1 MLSPRLT
8 QRASAVALAATLG
21 LFPVCALADEPQAQA
36 PAVES
41 AAVATQAQEE
51 PAAEKAAPTQNA
63 TSTANATVT
72 EPKPQDAVAPEE
84 SQQQEP
90 EPQPQEPAAQEQ
102 EPQQTTAQ
110 TGEKAGEKA
119 EESVATG
126 TNADATAS
134 TVTEPSATSTDAVA
148 TEAPAETSVAATSE
162 EPASTAATTAAT
174 TTAATSQP
182 PVKMYRIYNQWS
194 GEHLFTSSID
204 EVRTNVA
211 LGWTD
216 EGLGW
221 EAPQS
226 SGTPVYRL
234 YNPYSG
240 DHHYTTS
247 EDEYNQLGALGWSQ
261 EGIGFYSSGNEGLA
275 VYRLFNPYVTIGT
288 HHYTLSKDEYQYLG
302 TIGWSREGIGWYA
315 VDSTSCTIT
324 ASFGDGAGSTESTV
338 STNKDGVTYVVLPSY
353 ANASSVALSF
363 SGNGSAVGAQL
374 SLPAGTASVAAAG
387 STVDLSSALGSTIN
401 YSTNLGTHPLVI
413 LKSGKVGTIFVTS
426 VDPGQDRAWV
436 EASPDHSAKANVNIT
451 MISSDGSPIYNK
463 DGEKHSTI
471 KGRGN
476 NTWGLGEKKPYQ
488 ISLSKKADLLQ
499 TGNSDN
505 ANKKWVLLAN
515 ENDATLLHDT
525 VAYDMGLELGMV
537 GTEGTPVDLYYDGEY
552 RGSYYLCEKV
562 EIKDGRID
570 IHNLEDDVEKANKGT
585 DLSSAKTAQETYTHN
600 GKKYT
605 YQYAIGVKDP
615 KDITGGYLVEKDGAY
630 YAKETCWFNTS
641 IGIFVVKSPEV
652 ASQSQVLYIAEQF
665 QTAIDAMQNNQFN
678 LTDQASFDLDSLA
691 KSYLVNEF
699 TKNIDFFFTSTYF
712 YKDKGS
718 NVIYAE
724 PLWDFDGSMGIRTDG
739 SGANFNKYS
748 GYSVPGGEYLY
759 NIPSIWTRAQEIWKQ
774 QLSPLMANA
783 VLGGTGAVGSNGYLH
798 SLAYYRNQI
807 SASQVANQAIFGM
820 SHFRNEF
827 APFPTYEQNYQ
838 YLVDWLTWR
847 TEWFNKYFAN
857 AAKPENHTSNY
868 NGTDYGLVYDY
879 NYYVENHPEV
889 TANVGTDANTVLAY
903 FVQNDMPRGVRA
915 SLNFDPAT
923 YKARYADLIAAFG
936 DNWASYY
943 EHYMTYGFY
952 EGRTAI

>member
-1 MLSPRLT
+1 MLSHRT
-8 QRASAVALAATLG
+8 KRQATAIALAAAIG
-21 LFPVCALADEPQAQA
+21 LFPVCALADEAPEQAA
-36 PAVES
+36 PADL
-41 AAVATQAQEE
+41 AVATTQTQDE
-51 PAAEKAAPTQNA
+51 PAAEKPVDAEKPAPSADATAPESKTQDALAPEEAQQAPQQAPQDQSPPQQEAAAKTDEEPEEPATAVANPDAATSADAATTPAAEHDAPAVEEAPAPAAAAATPAATTA
-63 TSTANATVT
+63 TSTA
-72 EPKPQDAVAPEE
+72 
-84 SQQQEP
+84 
-90 EPQPQEPAAQEQ
+90 
-102 EPQQTTAQ
+102 
-110 TGEKAGEKA
+110 
-119 EESVATG
+119 
-126 TNADATAS
+126 AS
-134 TVTEPSATSTDAVA
+134 
-148 TEAPAETSVAATSE
+148 
-162 EPASTAATTAAT
+162 AS
-174 TTAATSQP
+174 SQP
-182 PVKMYRIYNQWS
+182 TVRMYRIYNRWS
-194 GEHLFTSSID
+194 GEHLFTSD
-204 EVRTNVA
+204 LNEVKTNVA

-221 EAPQS
+221 ESPETS
-226 SGTPVYRL
+226 KTPVYRL

-240 DHHYTTS
+240 DHHYTTNR
-247 EDEYNQLGALGWSQ
+247 DEYDQLGLIGWNK
-261 EGIGFYSSGNEGLA
+261 EGVGFYSPDDKYDTVA
-275 VYRLFNPYVTIGT
+275 VYRLFNPYVTVGT
-288 HHYTLSKDEYQYLG
+288 HHYTLDKAEYDYLG
-302 TIGWSREGIGWYA
+302 TIGWRQENVGWYA
-315 VDSTSCTIT
+315 IDSAACDIT
-324 ASFGDGAGSTESTV
+324 ASFVDGAGSTESTI
-338 STNKDGVTYVVLPSY
+338 STSKDGITYVVLPSY
-353 ANASSVALSF
+353 ANASNVTLSF
-363 SGNGSAVGAQL
+363 SGKGSAVNAQL
-374 SLPAGTASVAAAG
+374 NLPAGTKTIATVGTSVNLSSVIG
-387 STVDLSSALGSTIN
+387 STMSYSTSLGSH
-401 YSTNLGTHPLVI
+401 SLVV

-426 VDPGQDRAWV
+426 ADPSQDRAWV

-537 GTEGTPVDLYYDGEY
+537 GTEGAPVDLYYDGEY

-585 DLSSAKTAQETYTHN
+585 DLSSAKTAQATYTHN
-600 GKKYT
+600 GKTYT

-652 ASQSQVLYIAEQF
+652 ASQNQVLYIAEQF

-774 QLSPLMANA
+774 QLSPLMANV

-889 TANVGTDANTVLAY
+889 TANVGTDANAVLAY

-936 DNWASYY
+936 DNWTSYY

>member
-8 QRASAVALAATLG
+8 QRASAIALAATLG
-21 LFPVCALADEPQAQA
+21 LFPVCALADEPQVQA
-36 PAVES
+36 PAAES

-51 PAAEKAAPTQNA
+51 HATEKAATTENP
-63 TSTANATVT
+63 TSTTDATVT

-102 EPQQTTAQ
+102 EPQQTAAQ
-110 TGEKAGEKA
+110 TGEKA
-119 EESVATG
+119 EENATAG

-162 EPASTAATTAAT
+162 EPASSAAATAATTAAT
-174 TTAATSQP
+174 TRQP

-204 EVRTNVA
+204 EVKTNVA

-240 DHHYTTS
+240 DHHYTSS

-338 STNKDGVTYVVLPSY
+338 STNKGGVTYVVLPSY
-353 ANASSVALSF
+353 ANASSVKLSF
-363 SGNGSAVGAQL
+363 SGNGSAVDAQL
-374 SLPAGTASVAAAG
+374 GLPAGTVSIAAAG
-387 STVDLSSALGSTIN
+387 SAINLSSALGSTIN

-413 LKSGKVGTIFVTS
+413 LKSGNVGTIFVTS
-426 VDPGQDRAWV
+426 VDPSQDRAWV
-436 EASPDHSAKANVNIT
+436 EASRDHSAKANVNIT
-451 MISSDGSPIYNK
+451 MVASDGSLVYNK

-476 NTWGLGEKKPYQ
+476 NTWGLGVKKPYQ
-488 ISLSKKADLLQ
+488 ISLNKKTDLLQ
-499 TGNSDN
+499 TGNKDN

-515 ENDATLLHDT
+515 ENDPTLLHDT
-525 VAYDMGLELGMV
+525 VAYDMGLELGMT

-570 IHNLEDDVEKANKGT
+570 IHNLEDDVEKANKDK
-585 DLSSAKTAQETYTHN
+585 DLNAAETAQATYTHN
-600 GKKYT
+600 GTEYT
-605 YQYAIGVKDP
+605 YQYAVGVKDP

-630 YAKETCWFNTS
+630 YRKEKCWFNTS

-652 ASQSQVLYIAEQF
+652 VSQNQILYIA
-665 QTAIDAMQNNQFN
+665 
-678 LTDQASFDLDSLA
+678 
-691 KSYLVNEF
+691 
-699 TKNIDFFFTSTYF
+699 
-712 YKDKGS
+712 
-718 NVIYAE
+718 
-724 PLWDFDGSMGIRTDG
+724 
-739 SGANFNKYS
+739 
-748 GYSVPGGEYLY
+748 
-759 NIPSIWTRAQEIWKQ
+759 
-774 QLSPLMANA
+774 
-783 VLGGTGAVGSNGYLH
+783 
-798 SLAYYRNQI
+798 
-807 SASQVANQAIFGM
+807 
-820 SHFRNEF
+820 
-827 APFPTYEQNYQ
+827 
-838 YLVDWLTWR
+838 
-847 TEWFNKYFAN
+847 
-857 AAKPENHTSNY
+857 
-868 NGTDYGLVYDY
+868 
-879 NYYVENHPEV
+879 
-889 TANVGTDANTVLAY
+889 
-903 FVQNDMPRGVRA
+903 
-915 SLNFDPAT
+915 
-923 YKARYADLIAAFG
+923 
-936 DNWASYY
+936 
-943 EHYMTYGFY
+943 
-952 EGRTAI
+952 

>member
-8 QRASAVALAATLG
+8 QRASAIALAATLG

-41 AAVATQAQEE
+41 AAVTTQTQEE
-51 PAAEKAAPTQNA
+51 PATEKAATTQNA
-63 TSTANATVT
+63 TSTADATVT

-90 EPQPQEPAAQEQ
+90 ESQPQEPAAQEQ

-110 TGEKAGEKA
+110 TGEKA

-353 ANASSVALSF
+353 ANASSVTLSF

-413 LKSGKVGTIFVTS
+413 LKSGNVGTIFVTS

-436 EASPDHSAKANVNIT
+436 EASRDHSAKANVDIT
-451 MISSDGSPIYNK
+451 MVASDGSLIYNK
-463 DGEKHSTI
+463 DGKKHSTI

-476 NTWGLGEKKPYQ
+476 NTWGLGVKKPYQ
-488 ISLSKKADLLQ
+488 ISLNKKTDLLQ
-499 TGNSDN
+499 TGNKDN

-515 ENDATLLHDT
+515 ENDPTLLHDT

-585 DLSSAKTAQETYTHN
+585 DLSTAETAQATYTHN
-600 GKKYT
+600 GNTYT
-605 YQYAIGVKDP
+605 YQYAVGVKDP
-615 KDITGGYLVEKDGAY
+615 DNITGGYLVEKDGAY
-630 YAKETCWFNTS
+630 YRKEKCWFNTS

-652 ASQSQVLYIAEQF
+652 VSQKQILYIAEQF

-678 LTDQASFDLDSLA
+678 LTDQASFDLDSLS
-691 KSYLVNEF
+691 KSYLVSEF

-712 YKDKGS
+712 YKDKDS

-724 PLWDFDGSMGIRTDG
+724 PLWDFDGSMGVRGDDG
-739 SGANFNKYS
+739 GADFKKYS
-748 GYSVPGGEYLY
+748 GYSVPGSDYLC
-759 NIPSIWTRAQEIWKQ
+759 NILSIWKRAQEIWKQ
-774 QLSPLMANA
+774 ELSPLMTNV
-783 VLGGTGAVGSNGYLH
+783 VLGDANAVGSNGYLH

-807 SASQVANQAIFGM
+807 SASQAANQALFGI
-820 SHFRNEF
+820 SHFGNEF
-827 APFPTYEQNYQ
+827 APYSTYEENYQ
-838 YLVDWLTWR
+838 YMVNWLTWR
-847 TEWFNKYFAN
+847 TEWFNRYFAN
-857 AAKPENHTSNY
+857 AEKAEKHTSNY
-868 NGTDYGLVYDY
+868 DETDYGLVYDY

-889 TANVGTDANTVLAY
+889 TAAVGTDSDAVLAY

-923 YKARYADLIAAFG
+923 YKARYADLAAAFG
-936 DNWASYY
+936 DNWTSYY
-943 EHYMTYGFY
+943 QHYMTYGFY
-952 EGRTAI
+952 EDRTAI

>member
-1 MLSPRLT
+1 M
-8 QRASAVALAATLG
+8 AVALAAAIG
-21 LFPVCALADEPQAQA
+21 LFPVCAFADEPQSQTV
-36 PAVES
+36 PADL
-41 AAVATQAQEE
+41 AVATTQTQDK
-51 PAAEKAAPTQNA
+51 PAAEKPVDAENPAPSANA
-63 TSTANATVT
+63 TSP
-72 EPKPQDAVAPEE
+72 EPKTQEALAPEE
-84 SQQQEP
+84 AQQAPQSQSQQEAAAKTDEKP
-90 EPQPQEPAAQEQ
+90 EEPA
-102 EPQQTTAQ
+102 TAVANPDA
-110 TGEKAGEKA
+110 AGNPDA
-119 EESVATG
+119 ATS
-126 TNADATAS
+126 ADA
-134 TVTEPSATSTDAVA
+134 ATTPAAEHDTPAVE
-148 TEAPAETSVAATSE
+148 EAPAPTAAAAT
-162 EPASTAATTAAT
+162 PVATTAAS
-174 TTAATSQP
+174 TTASASSQP
-182 PVKMYRIYNQWS
+182 TVKMYRIYNQWS
-194 GEHLFTSSID
+194 GEHLFTSD
-204 EVRTNVA
+204 PNEVKTNVA

-221 EAPQS
+221 EAPETS
-226 SGTPVYRL
+226 KTPVFRL

-240 DHHYTTS
+240 DHHYTTNQ
-247 EDEYNQLGALGWSQ
+247 DEYDQLGLIGWNK
-261 EGIGFYSSGNEGLA
+261 EGVGFYSPDDKYDTVA
-275 VYRLFNPYVTIGT
+275 VYRLFNPYVTVGT
-288 HHYTLSKDEYQYLG
+288 HHYTLDKAEYDYLG
-302 TIGWSREGIGWYA
+302 TIGWRQENVGWYA
-315 VDSTSCTIT
+315 IDSVACAIT
-324 ASFGDGAGSTESTV
+324 ASFSDGAGSTESTV
-338 STNKDGVTYVVLPSY
+338 STSKDGVTYVVLPSY
-353 ANASSVALSF
+353 ANASNVTLSF
-363 SGNGSAVGAQL
+363 SGKGSAVNAQL
-374 SLPAGTASVAAAG
+374 NLPTGTKSIAETGTSVNLSSVIG
-387 STVDLSSALGSTIN
+387 STMSYSTSLGSH
-401 YSTNLGTHPLVI
+401 SLVV

-426 VDPGQDRAWV
+426 VDPSQDRAWV

-451 MISSDGSPIYNK
+451 MISCDGSPIYNK

-476 NTWGLGEKKPYQ
+476 NTWKLGEKKPYQ
-488 ISLSKKADLLQ
+488 ISLNKKADLLQ

-585 DLSSAKTAQETYTHN
+585 DLSSAKTAQATYTHN
-600 GKKYT
+600 GTTYT
-605 YQYAIGVKDP
+605 YQYALDVKDP

-652 ASQSQVLYIAEQF
+652 ASQNQVLYIAEQF

-739 SGANFNKYS
+739 SGANFKKYS

-759 NIPSIWTRAQEIWKQ
+759 NIPSIWTRVQEIWKQ
-774 QLSPLMANA
+774 QLSPLMANV

-807 SASQVANQAIFGM
+807 SASQIVNQAIFGM
-820 SHFRNEF
+820 GHFRNEF

-889 TANVGTDANTVLAY
+889 TANVGTDANAVLAY
-903 FVQNDMPRGVRA
+903 FVQNDMPRGMRA

-936 DNWASYY
+936 DDWTSYY